1 MGIGRKYI
9 SPQCTYLI
17 LEHELILCTSL
28 EVDFYEPEIGYGD
41 PSLE

>member
-1 MGIGRKYI
+1 MDTRKYL

-17 LEHELILCTSL
+17 LDLQLILCMSL
-28 EVDFYEPEIGYGD
+28 AVDFYEPEIGYGD